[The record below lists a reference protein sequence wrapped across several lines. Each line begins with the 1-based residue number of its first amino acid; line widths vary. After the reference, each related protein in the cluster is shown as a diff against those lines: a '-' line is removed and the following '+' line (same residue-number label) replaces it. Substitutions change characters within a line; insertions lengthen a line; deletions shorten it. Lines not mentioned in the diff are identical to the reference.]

1 MYKKMQTYITLL
13 IKEGTPLVVG
23 EGVAALGGRALEED
37 NAQCPV
43 VVKILLFLLL

>member
-1 MYKKMQTYITLL
+1 MYQKWQTYLTLL

-37 NAQCPV
+37 NAQSPV
-43 VVKILLFLLL
+43 VVKILFLLL